1 MKNDLQSKVNELIRQ
16 QGISEKK
23 YLDRINERDNM
34 LQTKTHLLREQET
47 ANAIYERERNSL
59 ASDMNVLKEELNN

>member
-1 MKNDLQSKVNELIRQ
+1 
-16 QGISEKK
+16 
-23 YLDRINERDNM
+23 M